1 VQLGAR
7 RAYVVH
13 GAGGIDELSPAGP
26 NLVCEV
32 ENGTVREYQLDPDE
46 LGVPRAEAAEL
57 RGGDPE
63 HNARALREVL
73 EGGNGGHRSAVLLN
87 AAGAI
92 AASGHARNLGEGLDA
107 ARKAIDS
114 GAAAA
119 RLEELVAFSRAE
131 VTA

>member
-1 VQLGAR
+1 
-7 RAYVVH
+7 VH

-63 HNARALREVL
+63 HNARALRQVL

-92 AASGHARNLGEGLDA
+92 AASGHAGNLGEGLDA